1 MSANWKYR
9 QYLIKNADAI
19 INENQTFKCI
29 EQPIYQKTTH
39 STNTPFLYS
48 SCVDTAQPNGYENT
62 NLKEMYL
69 KKKQTMCTMVS
80 PEIHIPVQKFSN

>member
-1 MSANWKYR
+1 MLMQLLMKIKRLSVLNN
-9 QYLIKNADAI
+9 QYIK
-19 INENQTFKCI
+19 
-29 EQPIYQKTTH
+29 KTTH